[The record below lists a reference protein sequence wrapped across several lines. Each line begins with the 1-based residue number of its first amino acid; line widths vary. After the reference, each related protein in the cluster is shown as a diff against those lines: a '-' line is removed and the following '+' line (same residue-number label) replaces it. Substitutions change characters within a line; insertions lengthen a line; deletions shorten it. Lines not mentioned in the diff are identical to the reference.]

1 MWPWFRIFIIFHNNC
16 VQTFLCYF
24 LFNFFLFSLF
34 NILKFYLLKIEIQYS
49 ESIMGDDIKRFKLRE
64 EKHTVAEIE
73 LMAWSPTMDLLALAN
88 VNGEVS
94 FIINLPACLYAHYIF
109 LSFQFFFLTRC
120 TKKMHILLME
130 AGIFCYPS
138 CML

>member
-1 MWPWFRIFIIFHNNC
+1 
-16 VQTFLCYF
+16 
-24 LFNFFLFSLF
+24 
-34 NILKFYLLKIEIQYS
+34 
-49 ESIMGDDIKRFKLRE
+49 MGDDIKRFKLRE

-109 LSFQFFFLTRC
+109 LSFQFFFFNQVY
-120 TKKMHILLME
+120 KENAYIAYGSGHFLLSLMY
-130 AGIFCYPS
+130 AVMDNSDLYLVYN
-138 CML
+138 ML